1 MHREWNPKF
10 GFFLP
15 CESHLK
21 DVSMSNVTRENYSKL
36 QGPFPLEEF
45 CSNDDPINVR
55 LDQFIDYMYS
65 TKIIEERKN
74 LDMIILCDYSCIYH
88 ARNFFVTTLDNPEVK
103 AIESELISST
113 LIIKSNTDKNRIYV
127 SPPVSSHYFTTRE
140 TSLNT

>member
-15 CESHLK
+15 CESNLK
-21 DVSMSNVTRENYSKL
+21 NVSMSVMTRENYSKL
-36 QGPFPLEEF
+36 HGPYPLEEF

-55 LDQFIDYMYS
+55 LDQFIGYMYS
-65 TKIIEERKN
+65 TEIISERKD

-88 ARNFFVTTLDNPEVK
+88 ARNFFVTSVGNPELK
-103 AIESELISST
+103 IDDALISNT

-127 SPPVSSHYFTTRE
+127 SPPVSSHYFTTKE
-140 TSLNT
+140 TSLHT